1 MQSQQSESPPTFLPY
16 LSKRF
21 NTLTWACLD
30 ADLHKSA
37 IFYAERY
44 FALDHGNHDAR
55 HLYAT
60 AMLRANQPHS
70 ALHLVNLPQ
79 DQRCNGC
86 FEIKAKCCS
95 TLGRHRQA
103 REALE
108 DILKNATT
116 EVPAV
121 SPDQRGART
130 FPEEAV
136 LHCRSGLTALK
147 GNLPDQARSSL
158 LRALALNPMIWEA
171 FEGLCGLG
179 SVPEIEELFPSRPP
193 PIKRTSPDEQLM
205 TKPTHPPIPTATG
218 AGFFT
223 PDTGNT
229 GNLFRRPEPINAL
242 PVRMGKLGPRDSMLT
257 DDTVSHLPE
266 ISILQAH
273 QRAKGGVMPS
283 SRALSSADE
292 GGPALKKLR
301 STARG
306 VEKASKPVAAVD
318 DARSKK
324 ARARPALT
332 LVNLFS
338 SAGRRPQPTVASSR
352 HAPATGNRSD
362 RDGNASGVGTRRSA
376 RLMGTG
382 NKPPMPSKPPP
393 VRDRRRPRTRT
404 RSQSTESEDE
414 PVPSGDATHSQSPQ
428 SVTLSPRSDTS
439 PAPSNW
445 TASQEQAAQEAY
457 EVELAD
463 QYIYDLMRLFAS
475 ATRALAMYNTALCM
489 EELDKLPHVHQRSPY
504 VMAMV
509 GKAHYERT
517 DYTSAERAFQ
527 AVRALDPYRLWD
539 MEVYSTLLWHLQR
552 PVQLSF
558 LAQELLSIEPRS
570 PQAWIA
576 IGNTFS
582 LQKERSQALT
592 CFRRAQQL
600 DPTCAYAFTLAG
612 HEFIDEDLDKAILS
626 FQMALRA
633 DARHYNA
640 WYGLGTCYLRKC
652 KIRMAEYHYRM
663 AAEIHPNNAV
673 LLGCVGMA
681 VERRGDREGAL
692 TLFNE
697 AVKLSP
703 ENALVRYRR
712 AKMLISMKRYEV
724 AVRDL
729 ERLRDSSP
737 DESNVIFQ
745 LARAYRL
752 IGDEVQSAR
761 MLAIA
766 RDLSPK
772 SSKKIQKLMET
783 VKDEEVG
790 DDERMRVE

>member
-1 MQSQQSESPPTFLPY
+1 MQSHQSESPPTYLPY
-16 LSKRF
+16 LFKRF
-21 NTLTWACLD
+21 NSLIWACLD

-55 HLYAT
+55 HLYANV
-60 AMLRANQPHS
+60 MLRANQPHS
-70 ALHLVNLPQ
+70 ALHL
-79 DQRCNGC
+79 RCNGC
-86 FEIKAKCCS
+86 LEIKAKCCS

-108 DILKNATT
+108 DILKNAA
-116 EVPAV
+116 EVP
-121 SPDQRGART
+121 SLSQEQRMART

-136 LHCRSGLTALK
+136 LHCRSGLTALR
-147 GNLPDQARSSL
+147 GNLPDQARGSL
-158 LRALALNPMIWEA
+158 LRALSLNPMIWEA
-171 FEGLCGLG
+171 FEGLCSLG

-193 PIKRTSPDEQLM
+193 PIKRNSPEEQL
-205 TKPTHPPIPTATG
+205 TKKATQPPRPTATG
-218 AGFFT
+218 VGFFT
-223 PDTGNT
+223 PDTGNA
-229 GNLFRRPEPINAL
+229 GNLFRRPEPVNVL
-242 PVRMGKLGPRDSMLT
+242 PVRMGRLGPRDSMFAE
-257 DDTVSHLPE
+257 DTVSNLPE
-266 ISILQAH
+266 MSILQNH
-273 QRAKGGVMPS
+273 QRIKGAVMLA

-292 GGPALKKLR
+292 GGPAPKKLR
-301 STARG
+301 PTTRG
-306 VEKASKPVAAVD
+306 VEKASKSVAAAD

-338 SAGRRPQPTVASSR
+338 SAGRRPQPTATSSR
-352 HAPATGNRSD
+352 HAPTAGSRSD
-362 RDGNASGVGTRRSA
+362 RDGNAAGGGTRRSA
-376 RLMGTG
+376 RLMVGGG
-382 NKPPMPSKPPP
+382 NKPPILSKPPP
-393 VRDRRRPRTRT
+393 VRDRDRRRARTRT
-404 RSQSTESEDE
+404 RSQSTDTEDE
-414 PVPSGDATHSQSPQ
+414 PFPSADAAHSQSPQ
-428 SVTLSPRSDTS
+428 SIAQSPRSDTS

-552 PVQLSF
+552 TVQLSF

-570 PQAWIA
+570 SQAWIA

-640 WYGLGTCYLRKC
+640 WYGLGTCYLRKS
-652 KIRMAEYHYRM
+652 KIRMAEYHYRK

-681 VERRGDREGAL
+681 MERGGDREVAL
-692 TLFNE
+692 ALFNE

-712 AKMLISMKRYEV
+712 AKMLISMKRYEE
-724 AVRDL
+724 AVEDL
-729 ERLRDSSP
+729 EYLRDSSP
-737 DESNVIFQ
+737 EESNVIFQ

-752 IGDEVQSAR
+752 IGNEVKSAQ
-761 MLAIA
+761 MLALA
-766 RDLSPK
+766 RDVSPK
-772 SSKKIQKLMET
+772 NAKKIQKLMET
-783 VKDEEVG
+783 VKDEERG
-790 DDERMRVE
+790 DEEMDEG

>member
-1 MQSQQSESPPTFLPY
+1 MQSHQSESPHPPTYLPY
-16 LSKRF
+16 LFRRF
-21 NTLTWACLD
+21 NSLIWSCLD

-37 IFYAERY
+37 VFYAERY

-60 AMLRANQPHS
+60 VMLRASQPHS

-86 FEIKAKCCS
+86 LEIKAKCCS

-108 DILKNATT
+108 DILKNPAD
-116 EVPAV
+116 VP
-121 SPDQRGART
+121 SLSQEQRPARI
-130 FPEEAV
+130 FPEEAI
-136 LHCRSGLTALK
+136 LHCRSGLIALR
-147 GNLPDQARSSL
+147 GNLPDQSHSSL
-158 LRALALNPMIWEA
+158 LRALSLNPMIWEA
-171 FEGLCGLG
+171 FEGLCSLG

-193 PIKRTSPDEQLM
+193 PIKRTSPDEQLA
-205 TKPTHPPIPTATG
+205 TKATQPPRPTATG
-218 AGFFT
+218 MGFFT
-223 PDTGNT
+223 PDTGNA
-229 GNLFRRPEPINAL
+229 GNLFRRPEPVNAL
-242 PVRMGKLGPRDSMLT
+242 PVRMGRLGPRDSMLT

-266 ISILQAH
+266 ISLLQAH
-273 QRAKGGVMPS
+273 QRVKGAVMLT

-292 GGPALKKLR
+292 GGPAPKKIR

-306 VEKASKPVAAVD
+306 AEKETKSVASKSVAAAD
-318 DARSKK
+318 DVRSKK

-338 SAGRRPQPTVASSR
+338 SAGRRPPQSTATSSR
-352 HAPATGNRSD
+352 HAPAAGSRSD
-362 RDGNASGVGTRRSA
+362 RDGNAAAPGGGTRRSA

-382 NKPPMPSKPPP
+382 SRPPIPSKPPP

-404 RSQSTESEDE
+404 RSQSTDSDNELF
-414 PVPSGDATHSQSPQ
+414 PSGDVAHLQSPQ
-428 SVTLSPRSDTS
+428 SIAQSPRSDTS

-475 ATRALAMYNTALCM
+475 ATRALAMYNTGLCM

-527 AVRALDPYRLWD
+527 AV
-539 MEVYSTLLWHLQR
+539 YSTLLWHLQR
-552 PVQLSF
+552 TVQLSF
-558 LAQELLSIEPRS
+558 LAQELVSIEPRS
-570 PQAWIA
+570 SQAWIA

-600 DPTCAYAFTLAG
+600 DPNCAYAFTLAG
-612 HEFIDEDLDKAILS
+612 HEFIDEDLDKAMLS

-640 WYGLGTCYLRKC
+640 WYGLGTCYLRKS
-652 KIRMAEYHYRM
+652 KIRMAEYHYRK

-673 LLGCVGMA
+673 LLGCVGM
-681 VERRGDREGAL
+681 
-692 TLFNE
+692 
-697 AVKLSP
+697 LSP

-712 AKMLISMKRYEV
+712 AKMLISMKRYEA

-729 ERLRDSSP
+729 EYLRDTSP
-737 DESNVIFQ
+737 EESNVIFQ

-752 IGDEVQSAR
+752 IGDEVKSAQ
-761 MLAIA
+761 MLAAA
-766 RDLSPK
+766 RDISPK
-772 SSKKIQKLMET
+772 NAKKIQRLMET
-783 VKDEEVG
+783 VKGEGLRDEEM
-790 DDERMRVE
+790 DEG